1 MGLIGKM
8 NSKIAYKLYI
18 PIIATILVGLLV
30 ITGNS
35 LLNLVNLAESK
46 HLEIRDTYQ
55 HYLKNAYE
63 NKAIVA
69 ETNAISLSQNPVI
82 IEALKTGK
90 RENAIEALVSLT
102 DSFNKNTDFANTR
115 IHIHTA
121 DLKSFIRSWRPNDYG
136 DDLSSFRDSIHYL
149 HQSQKPFATSEI
161 GRAGMLIRGLAP
173 IFDQGVLIGSIEF
186 IGDYIYMGEMLKE
199 AYGLEFTVLAAPSE
213 SESFERFNPSYRVG
227 DRFLAMPEKDV
238 YPPLLQALKDFQSK
252 DIRQTGMLILND
264 LFLTSIP
271 IKDVEENII
280 GCLMVANQLGHVE
293 ALIDEARYGYIEQIL
308 IVVLIDLLIFIFL
321 VLILKRS
328 VLVPINELTEN
339 ISDLSN
345 QFDAEG
351 NHTPKP
357 PINLIKRRDEIGLIA
372 RTYAKSGKQVHKL
385 FKNLYESKKINDEY
399 LKAVYA
405 GSIVSKSDTKG
416 TITFVNESL
425 CEVTGYTPEELI
437 GKPHNVFRHPST
449 PKNTFWEM
457 WRAISK
463 GKVWH
468 GMLKNRR
475 KDGTTFYANT
485 TIVPIIDPKGRVREY
500 IALRDDVTQLV
511 KSQRDLRKSFLT
523 DALTS
528 LGNRF
533 KLLNEIED
541 KQPEL
546 LAILDIKALKE
557 INDFYGVEIG
567 DQVIVSLSKCLF
579 DHLKNEFC
587 SVYRLQGDEFAVVS
601 FKPIEELGLEEF
613 EEKIK
618 DVMNLVHQNHLDI
631 EGHAIDIELTIGI
644 AKKQEDLLMEAD
656 LAHKTAKSDNKE
668 LVVYS
673 ETLKTSQQFKNNIE
687 WVKKIKEALKTD
699 RIYPYYQPII
709 NNHTKQIEKYE
720 SLMRCETTEGEIK
733 SPFFFLDIAKK
744 ARLYSPLTDAM
755 LKKVFQEM
763 QVTSGE
769 FSINLSMEDVINPDV
784 LLNLKSQLQVTPELG
799 ERLVIEIVESETIE
813 SFDMVESFLNEIRAY
828 GCKIAVDDF
837 GTGYSNFEFLL
848 NLKPDYIKIDGSL
861 IKTLPDDEKII
872 PVLESIID
880 LAKKNGIKTIAEFV
894 HSEEVLQAVIELG
907 IDYSQG
913 FYLGEPALKPQE
925 ILDKSF

>member
-1 MGLIGKM
+1 M

-357 PINLIKRRDEIGLIA
+357 PINLIKRRDEIGLNA

-425 CEVTGYTPEELI
+425 CEV
-437 GKPHNVFRHPST
+437 
-449 PKNTFWEM
+449 
-457 WRAISK
+457 
-463 GKVWH
+463 
-468 GMLKNRR
+468 
-475 KDGTTFYANT
+475 
-485 TIVPIIDPKGRVREY
+485 
-500 IALRDDVTQLV
+500 
-511 KSQRDLRKSFLT
+511 
-523 DALTS
+523 
-528 LGNRF
+528 
-533 KLLNEIED
+533 
-541 KQPEL
+541 
-546 LAILDIKALKE
+546 
-557 INDFYGVEIG
+557 
-567 DQVIVSLSKCLF
+567 
-579 DHLKNEFC
+579 
-587 SVYRLQGDEFAVVS
+587 
-601 FKPIEELGLEEF
+601 
-613 EEKIK
+613 
-618 DVMNLVHQNHLDI
+618 
-631 EGHAIDIELTIGI
+631 
-644 AKKQEDLLMEAD
+644 
-656 LAHKTAKSDNKE
+656 
-668 LVVYS
+668 
-673 ETLKTSQQFKNNIE
+673 
-687 WVKKIKEALKTD
+687 
-699 RIYPYYQPII
+699 
-709 NNHTKQIEKYE
+709 
-720 SLMRCETTEGEIK
+720 
-733 SPFFFLDIAKK
+733 
-744 ARLYSPLTDAM
+744 
-755 LKKVFQEM
+755 
-763 QVTSGE
+763 
-769 FSINLSMEDVINPDV
+769 
-784 LLNLKSQLQVTPELG
+784 
-799 ERLVIEIVESETIE
+799 
-813 SFDMVESFLNEIRAY
+813 
-828 GCKIAVDDF
+828 
-837 GTGYSNFEFLL
+837 
-848 NLKPDYIKIDGSL
+848 
-861 IKTLPDDEKII
+861 
-872 PVLESIID
+872 
-880 LAKKNGIKTIAEFV
+880 
-894 HSEEVLQAVIELG
+894 
-907 IDYSQG
+907 
-913 FYLGEPALKPQE
+913 
-925 ILDKSF
+925 